1 MAKRK
6 KAHAPD
12 FRLLVTPHI
21 NERTYNPT
29 TMFVLETAQSFAAF
43 RYELTVTEKFEGKAI
58 SLRVLG
64 LKAPSLSL
72 PSSGRAQFIREYENM
87 HGTYAVTVI
96 GLDGAPVNCSVKISE
111 KKVTVVKPPSSH
123 SLILITDKNR
133 WKDSMSA

>member
-12 FRLLVTPHI
+12 FRLLVAPHV
-21 NERTYNPT
+21 NERTYRPT
-29 TMFVLETAQSFAAF
+29 TLFVLETAQAFAAF
-43 RYELTVTEKFEGKAI
+43 RYELTVHEKFEGKAI

-64 LKAPSLSL
+64 LKTPSLSL
-72 PSSGRAQFIREYENM
+72 PSSGRAQFIREYENL

-111 KKVTVVKPPSSH
+111 KKIAVVKPPSGH
-123 SLILITDKNR
+123 SLMLLTDKNR
-133 WKDSMSA
+133 WKESTTV